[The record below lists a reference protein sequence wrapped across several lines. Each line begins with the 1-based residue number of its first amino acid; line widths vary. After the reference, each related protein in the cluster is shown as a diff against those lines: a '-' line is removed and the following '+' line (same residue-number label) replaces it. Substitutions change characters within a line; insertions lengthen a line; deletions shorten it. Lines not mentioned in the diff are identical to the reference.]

1 MVAPT
6 MRCVVEV
13 QEIGMC
19 FLRRTVEDDELPVPQ
34 GKTLITFLRTR

>member
-1 MVAPT
+1 MIAST
-6 MRCVVEV
+6 KGARGEV
-13 QEIGMC
+13 QEIGMY